1 MSMVM
6 VQPRTQAMNQNIKS
20 IFNYL
25 DKQYPCS
32 FDIEEIEQDIEIG
45 YSDLSKEL
53 FNAYKTLVIM
63 KQYNK
68 NNSSKVSEI
77 NKYLQLLMKENKK
90 C

>member
-6 VQPRTQAMNQNIKS
+6 VQPKTQTMNQNIKM

-32 FDIEEIEQDIEIG
+32 FDTEEIEQDIEMG
-45 YSDLSKEL
+45 YTDLSKEL
-53 FNAYKTLVIM
+53 YNAYSALITM
-63 KQYNK
+63 KEYNK
-68 NNSSKVSEI
+68 NNSKKVSEI
-77 NKYLQLLMKENKK
+77 NKYLSLLMKENK

>member
-6 VQPRTQAMNQNIKS
+6 VQPKTQTMNQNIKM

-53 FNAYKTLVIM
+53 YNAYKTLITM
-63 KQYNK
+63 KEFNK
-68 NNSSKVSEI
+68 NNSKKVSEI
-77 NKYLQLLMKENKK
+77 NKYLNLLMKENKR
-90 C
+90 

>member
-6 VQPRTQAMNQNIKS
+6 VQPKTQTMNQNIKM

-32 FDIEEIEQDIEIG
+32 FDIEEIEQDIKMG

-53 FNAYKTLVIM
+53 YNAYKTLITM
-63 KQYNK
+63 KEFNK
-68 NNSSKVSEI
+68 NNSKKVSEI
-77 NKYLQLLMKENKK
+77 NKYLNLLMKENKR
-90 C
+90 